1 MDQLKTAFR
10 ALNADDNNSPGT
22 RRAQM
27 TEGKTGTEVRTL
39 TLGLAKVFTLL
50 WWFPAFGKL
59 AQPTV
64 LPLSNHP
71 RPGTPTPGSLFCPI
85 RRAASYPGSL
95 PSSDEWQGLTRCR

>member
-1 MDQLKTAFR
+1 MDQVKTAFR

-50 WWFPAFGKL
+50 WRFPAFGKL

-71 RPGTPTPGSLFCPI
+71 RDSDPRVSFL
-85 RRAASYPGSL
+85 SYP
-95 PSSDEWQGLTRCR
+95 PCRFLSR